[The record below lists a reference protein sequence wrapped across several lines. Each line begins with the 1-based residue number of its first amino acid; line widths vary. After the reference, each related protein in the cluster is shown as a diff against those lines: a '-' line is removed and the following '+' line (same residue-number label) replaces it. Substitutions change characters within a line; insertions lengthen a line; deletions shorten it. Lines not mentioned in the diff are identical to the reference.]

1 MELKQKLKE
10 YWRKI
15 KEEHKSPENI
25 SGFEKNDRN
34 IN

>member
-1 MELKQKLKE
+1 MELKQKLRE

-15 KEEHKSPENI
+15 KEEHKSSENI